1 MHDDEPSR
9 HLVARIR
16 EALAE
21 DPRTNALDI
30 QVLVTSGKVFL
41 MGQVACE
48 ERRRFVLEV
57 AREHTPDKLELVSE
71 IWIQSF
77 AEPTEMERLG

>member
-1 MHDDEPSR
+1 MHEEEPSR
-9 HLVARIR
+9 HLVAHIR

-48 ERRRFVLEV
+48 ARRKVALEV
-57 AREHTPDKLELVSE
+57 AREHTPDHLELVSE
-71 IWIQSF
+71 LWIQSF
-77 AEPTEMERLG
+77 AEPTEAETLR